1 MEINDAR
8 LVDASVQAVD
18 IIRELHTVVLD
29 DIRCTTHRCGCVV
42 AMLSHLIAGTGD
54 DEAGCGRN
62 IEGVLAVAART
73 HYIDVAVAIEDG
85 RNAGSKDAITEA
97 QQLIYGD
104 ASHLQTGE
112 QGCDL
117 LLWELT
123 LGDAD
128 DNLLGFLARK
138 FLVVQHSV

>member
-8 LVDASVQAVD
+8 LVDAAIQTVD
-18 IIRELHTVVLD
+18 IIRELHAVVLD
-29 DIRCTTHRCGCVV
+29 DIRCTAHRCGCVV

-62 IEGVLAVAART
+62 IEGILAVAART
-73 HYIDVAVAIEDG
+73 HYIDVAVAVEDG
-85 RNAGSKDAITEA
+85 RNASGKDAITEA

-104 ASHLQTGE
+104 ASHLQTCE
-112 QGCDL
+112 QGRDL